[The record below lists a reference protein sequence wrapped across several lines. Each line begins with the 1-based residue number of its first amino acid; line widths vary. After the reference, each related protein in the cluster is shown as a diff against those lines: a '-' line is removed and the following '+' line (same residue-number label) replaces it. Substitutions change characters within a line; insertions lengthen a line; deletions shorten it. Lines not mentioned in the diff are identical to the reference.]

1 MSAGGARSTLA
12 VMRGALADATA
23 RRASFAGQ
31 VAVMVVNDVMLLVF
45 WVIFFQRVPSVR
57 GWDVDAVL
65 TLFAVLAVS
74 GGIVLGVLSNSRRI
88 PYLVTSG
95 SLDETLTLPV
105 DPLAHLLVRQVSP
118 VNFGDVVF
126 GLVLFAVRG
135 HPTPQRAALFLA
147 GVVAATCVLTAFF
160 VLTGSLVFF
169 AGRDEPGTLGMHA
182 MLLLSFY
189 PADVFNGALRV
200 LLYTA
205 VPAAFVSAVPA
216 RLVEDPTW
224 ARAALL
230 AAVAAGFAV
239 LARRVFVLGLRRYT
253 SGSAWSRG

>member
-1 MSAGGARSTLA
+1 MRATLA
-12 VMRGALADATA
+12 VLRGALADAVA

-31 VAVMVVNDVMLLVF
+31 VTVMVVNDVALLVF

-65 TLFAVLAVS
+65 TLFAVLAVA
-74 GGIVLGVLSNSRRI
+74 GGLVLGILSNSRRI

-95 SLDETLTLPV
+95 ALDETLTLPV
-105 DPLAHLLVRQVSP
+105 DPLAHLLVRTTTP

-126 GLVLFAVRG
+126 GTVLFAVRG
-135 HPTPQRAALFLA
+135 HPTPQRVALFVL
-147 GVVAATCVLTAFF
+147 GVAAAVAVLTAFF

-189 PADVFNGALRV
+189 PADIFNGALRV

-205 VPAAFVSAVPA
+205 VPAAFVAAVPA
-216 RLVEDPTW
+216 RLVEDPSW
-224 ARAALL
+224 GRAGLL
-230 AAVAAGFAV
+230 LAVAAVFVV
-239 LARRVFVLGLRRYT
+239 LARRVFTLGLRRYT